1 MSVKLSFFVFFVIA
15 WIVNFFVTKWFIV
28 YAKRKQ
34 ITDIPT
40 DRSSHT
46 TPTPRGGGVGFVIT
60 TLALLSIYLIVD
72 QVPQEGQSAGTLV
85 AALIIISVLGLFDD
99 KGGLSKRIRF
109 LVQFCTVLIIL
120 IFVQGLDWFYIPAII
135 DWNIGLFGIPL
146 GLLWMVGVTNIY
158 NFLDGVD
165 GIATL
170 QGIVAALAWCVFG
183 WLLNEPLLMMANV
196 ILCGT
201 LLAFLGFNW
210 TPAKIFMG
218 DAGSVFLGLWFAA
231 MPFWAVSL
239 NHTFNI
245 GSTIWFGAILLWP
258 FLFDG
263 SFTIFKRYRNGENI
277 LDAHRSHLYQRLHI
291 AGWSH
296 QKVSSLYGVFAIICT
311 LLGLTFMYSSEIVR
325 LGIVIILFVVSLF
338 YANYVRGVERKQRI
352 MQ

>member
-1 MSVKLSFFVFFVIA
+1 MSVLLAFFLLFLVA
-15 WIVNFFVTKWFIV
+15 WLVNYFVTKRFITF
-28 YAKRKQ
+28 AKRKQ

-40 DRSSHT
+40 FRSSHT

-60 TLALLSIYLIVD
+60 TLILLLIYLILF
-72 QVPQEGQSAGTLV
+72 QPPGAGLSAGVLI

-109 LVQFCTVLIIL
+109 LVQFCTAFIIL

-135 DWNIGLFGIPL
+135 EWNVGLFGIPL

-158 NFLDGVD
+158 NFLDGVN

-170 QGIVAALAWCVFG
+170 QGIVSALAWCAFG
-183 WLLNEPLLMMANV
+183 WMLNEPLLIIANI

-201 LLAFLGFNW
+201 LFAFLRYNW

-218 DAGSVFLGLWFAA
+218 DAGSVFLGLWFSA
-231 MPFWAVSL
+231 MPFWAASL
-239 NHTFNI
+239 QHSFTI
-245 GSTIWFGAILLWP
+245 GHTIWFGAILLWP

-277 LDAHRSHLYQRLHI
+277 MDAHRSHMYQRLHI

-296 QKVSSLYGVFAIICT
+296 QKVSSLYGAFAIVCT
-311 LLGLTFMYSSEIVR
+311 LLGLTFLYSSEIVR
-325 LGIVIILFVVSLF
+325 LGIVIALFIFSLLF
-338 YANYVRGVERKQRI
+338 ANYVRRVEQKQQI